1 MESGDNGRTDR
12 ARKGHSRAVVY
23 AGETHRS
30 CQHLLAAASNLP
42 PFTQEERAIIKY
54 YMAEIEKTL
63 HVTQRTMASRPDLSM
78 PSHFT
83 YYSPL
88 GRYGSETT

>member
-1 MESGDNGRTDR
+1 MPDNPVFAIREEV
-12 ARKGHSRAVVY
+12 KFY
-23 AGETHRS
+23 YRS
-30 CQHLLAAASNLP
+30 CQHLLAAASNLL